1 MKIKMTREEYQ
12 SRDYSFDDIPDDP
25 RLSQAKKEMLVTFF
39 AYLIYVVIILSVTYH
54 YAAQDMQE
62 MQYLLGLPR
71 YLTIMA
77 AIAVIGGVFIALIA
91 QWVFKAENLEDED
104 GVDDASHTNP

>member
-1 MKIKMTREEYQ
+1 
-12 SRDYSFDDIPDDP
+12 
-25 RLSQAKKEMLVTFF
+25 
-39 AYLIYVVIILSVTYH
+39 
-54 YAAQDMQE
+54 

-104 GVDDASHTNP
+104 SVDDASHTNP